1 MVAAAFAYI
10 LFKRWDYNAIDAGDE
25 TARGLGVN
33 VEKTRLF
40 GMIAASIISAV
51 VVAFL
56 GVIGFVGLVCPH
68 MVRRVIGDDHRFLI
82 PGSFVCGAV
91 LLLISDTVARTI
103 IAPHVLPVAVLT
115 AFLGA
120 PVFLYL
126 IIRGRH
132 M

>member
-1 MVAAAFAYI
+1 
-10 LFKRWDYNAIDAGDE
+10 
-25 TARGLGVN
+25 
-33 VEKTRLF
+33 
-40 GMIAASIISAV
+40 
-51 VVAFL
+51 
-56 GVIGFVGLVCPH
+56 
-68 MVRRVIGDDHRFLI
+68 
-82 PGSFVCGAV
+82 FVCGAV

>member
-1 MVAAAFAYI
+1 MTY
-10 LFKRWDYNAIDAGDE
+10 R
-25 TARGLGVN
+25 
-33 VEKTRLF
+33 
-40 GMIAASIISAV
+40 S
-51 VVAFL
+51 
-56 GVIGFVGLVCPH
+56 
-68 MVRRVIGDDHRFLI
+68 LI

-91 LLLISDTVARTI
+91 LLLISDTVARTM

-126 IIRGRH
+126 IIRGRR

>member
-1 MVAAAFAYI
+1 
-10 LFKRWDYNAIDAGDE
+10 
-25 TARGLGVN
+25 
-33 VEKTRLF
+33 
-40 GMIAASIISAV
+40 MIAASVISAF

-68 MVRRVIGDDHRFLI
+68 MVRRLIGDDHRFLI

-91 LLLISDTVARTI
+91 LLLVSDTVARTI
-103 IAPHVLPVAVLT
+103 ISPHVLPVAVLT
-115 AFLGA
+115 AFLGT

-126 IIRGRH
+126 TIRGRR